1 MTILNLDDT
10 KKVTDYQQ
18 FVRENPRGQVTQD
31 PLWGELKSNWGH
43 IYVYHETDGKIDAA
57 MSILTVE
64 AVPGKLLAYVGR
76 GPVADVEDIDLIK
89 SMINEALT
97 ALPDNVFLVRMD
109 PEVSYSDAL
118 NQKYIDAG
126 FKTRNKQVEH
136 MHGNIQ
142 PRKNVVLYYDGRGE
156 GAKPITNEEELM
168 LHFKPKVRNDIR
180 RAFRDGVTVTSGD
193 SEEDIRALF
202 DTYVSMAKSHGIT
215 HRPIDYFLRMQKLWA
230 GTGLFRVYLAHYEN
244 QVIASGLGFSYGDE
258 IWYMYA
264 GSYREFGKHN
274 APAAIQY
281 EMLKWGL
288 ELGKV
293 EYDFGGIGEFDN
305 SDGLYKFKHEF
316 AYHDP
321 HAEYIGELDWV
332 IDESGYQEY
341 LKQFE

>member
-1 MTILNLDDT
+1 M
-10 KKVTDYQQ
+10 
-18 FVRENPRGQVTQD
+18 
-31 PLWGELKSNWGH
+31 
-43 IYVYHETDGKIDAA
+43 
-57 MSILTVE
+57 
-64 AVPGKLLAYVGR
+64 
-76 GPVADVEDIDLIK
+76 
-89 SMINEALT
+89 
-97 ALPDNVFLVRMD
+97 PDNVFLVRMD

-118 NQKYIDAG
+118 NQKYLDAG
-126 FKTRNKQVEH
+126 FKTRNKQVKH

-156 GAKPITNEEELM
+156 GAKPITNEDELM

-230 GTGLFRVYLAHYEN
+230 GTGLFRVYLAHYED

>member
-1 MTILNLDDT
+1 MTILNLDDS

-142 PRKNVVLYYDGRGE
+142 PRKNVVLYYDGRGD

-230 GTGLFRVYLAHYEN
+230 GTELFRVYLAHYED

>member
-1 MTILNLDDT
+1 MTILNLDDS

-57 MSILTVE
+57 MSVLTVE

-76 GPVADVEDIDLIK
+76 GPVADIGDIDLMK
-89 SMINEALT
+89 SMIDEALA

-109 PEVSYSDAL
+109 PEVPYSDAL

-126 FKTRNKQVEH
+126 FKTRNKQVKQ

-142 PRKNVVLYYDGRGE
+142 PRKNIVLYYDGRGE

-168 LHFKPKVRNDIR
+168 LHFKPKTRNGIR

-193 SEEDIRALF
+193 SEEDIRAMF
-202 DTYVSMAKSHGIT
+202 DTYVSMAKNHGIT

-230 GTGLFRVYLAHYEN
+230 GTGLFRVYLAHYEG

-274 APAAIQY
+274 GPAAIQY

-293 EYDFGGIGEFDN
+293 EYDFGGVGEFDD
-305 SDGLYKFKHEF
+305 SDGLYIFKHAF

-321 HAEYIGELDWV
+321 NAEYIGELDWV

-341 LKQFE
+341 LKQFK